1 MREMHR
7 TLFQIGPIVL
17 NAYTTMLT
25 LAFLLGTLLAARRA
39 KNRDIPT
46 HEVVKL
52 ATLAI
57 VASIVG
63 SRLLYVLE
71 HVRVFAGAPR
81 SILFLWQGGLCYHG
95 GLFSGLFAAL
105 LWLKVKGIPI
115 GKMVDI
121 FAPSMAL
128 GFVVVRIGCFL
139 NGCCFGTPT
148 EVPWGVTFPPASP
161 AGWIY
166 GNIKIH
172 PVQLYALIS
181 GLLAFL
187 VLIWIE
193 KKYPFGEGNGLLF
206 LSFLALSSLWRFLL
220 EFFRYQEPQAWIAER
235 FTIVQAYCLVLLI
248 LSCTIIWRIYTKCG
262 LADRPR
268 NNPIVA

>member
-1 MREMHR
+1 MHR

-25 LAFLLGTLLAARRA
+25 LAFLLGTLLAVRRA
-39 KNRDIPT
+39 KNRGIPA

-52 ATLAI
+52 ATLVI
-57 VASIVG
+57 VASIAG

-71 HVRVFAGAPR
+71 RVRVFAETPGD
-81 SILFLWQGGLCYHG
+81 ILLIWKGGLSYHG

-115 GKMVDI
+115 GKIVDI

-148 EVPWGVTFPPASP
+148 EVPWGLAFPPASP
-161 AGWIY
+161 AGWVY
-166 GNIKIH
+166 GKINIH
-172 PVQLYALIS
+172 PVQLYASIS
-181 GLLAFL
+181 GLIGFL
-187 VLIWIE
+187 LLLWIE

-206 LSFLALSSLWRFLL
+206 LSCLALSSFWRFLM
-220 EFFRYQEPQAWIAER
+220 EFFRYQEPHAWITGG
-235 FTIVQAYCLVLLI
+235 FTIVQAYCFGLFI
-248 LSCTIIWRIYTKCG
+248 LSCTIIWRTYTKCG